1 MKNNL
6 AYLYGE
12 PTATGDLRTKMSDF
26 VVLERLPFTPSGTG
40 EHLLIKV
47 RKTGVNTVIVAR
59 QLAKYFGVKEAM
71 VTYAGLKDRFAV
83 TEQWFGVHLPGK
95 TIDDLS
101 QLTIDGVELLSYKR
115 HDKKLRIGAL
125 TGNKFEIT
133 LRSVVNADD
142 LVRRWYAVVEHGVP
156 NYYGEQ
162 RFGIEGGN
170 IEKAKAMFAG
180 AKVKDRKKRSI
191 YLSAARSYLFNA
203 LVSER
208 VKNNHFDTLNV
219 GDVMMLAGTQSIFLL
234 DKVDEIAEQRFSEK
248 DIDLTACLWGA
259 GELKT
264 TGTTAKKEY
273 ALVEK
278 YPDIC
283 QGLIKFGLKQERR
296 RIRLSLS
303 DAEIKV
309 EEQNAESDQKKC
321 KVTLKFSLPAGCFAT
336 TILRELL
343 VYNDLTERVHAG
355 THERDN

>member
-1 MKNNL
+1 MIENL

-12 PTATGDLRTKMSDF
+12 PSAVGDLRSKMSDF
-26 VVLERLPFTPSGTG
+26 VVLEQLPFTPSGTG
-40 EHLLIKV
+40 EHLLIEI
-47 RKTGVNTVIVAR
+47 RKTGVNTVFVAR

-71 VTYAGLKDRFAV
+71 VAYAGLKDRFAV

-95 TIDDLS
+95 AIDDLS
-101 QLTIDGVELLSYKR
+101 QLTIDGVEVLSYKR

-142 LVRRWYAVVEHGVP
+142 LVRRWYAIMGHGVP

-180 AKVKDRKKRSI
+180 TKIKDRKKRSI
-191 YLSAARSYLFNA
+191 YLSAARSYLFNE

-208 VKNNHFDTLNV
+208 VKAEQFETLTV
-219 GDVMMLAGTQSIFLL
+219 GDVMMLAGTQSIFHL
-234 DKVDEIAEQRFSEK
+234 DEVDEIAQQRFSEK
-248 DIDLTACLWGA
+248 DIDLTAGLWGS
-259 GELKT
+259 GEIKA
-264 TGTTAKKEY
+264 TGSTAKKEY

-278 YPDIC
+278 HPELC
-283 QGLIKFGLKQERR
+283 HGLIKFGLKQERR
-296 RIRLSLS
+296 RIRLSVS
-303 DAEIKV
+303 DAKIKV
-309 EEQNAESDQKKC
+309 EEQGSETDQKKS
-321 KVTLKFSLPAGCFAT
+321 KVTLKFFLPAGCFAT

-343 VYNDLTERVHAG
+343 VYNDLTEREHPG
-355 THERDN
+355 RHRE